1 MAGLYENFEKR
12 FADKFFSAGWI
23 EVQTPTQEQK
33 QEVVAKKDLKTLEAE
48 LAQINETIESISFN
62 QLRLSNLAKLY
73 E

>member
-1 MAGLYENFEKR
+1 MAGLYEEFEQR

-23 EVQTPTQEQK
+23 EVQTPTVAEK
-33 QEVVAKKDLKTLEAE
+33 QEVVARKDLTTLEAE
-48 LAQINETIESISFN
+48 LAQINEAMENISFN